1 MYNLKKYGG
10 QQIYFQKYVDLHIYR
25 RYNMF
30 INKIEVSK
38 MKKKP
43 NPNSSVPEVIKDVI
57 SEFHDLNKDQKNL
70 TLGYVLGIMGRTY
83 LSEKELPIQKEA
95 G

>member
-1 MYNLKKYGG
+1 
-10 QQIYFQKYVDLHIYR
+10 
-25 RYNMF
+25 MF

-70 TLGYVLGIMGRTY
+70 TLGYILGVMGKTY